1 MMQGVNM
8 MSVVLYNTAHE
19 LISKVNKLELYNS
32 ARMSARENQS
42 SGMPVNV
49 YRTQRQMSY
58 LENILVLWKL
68 S

>member
-1 MMQGVNM
+1 MVGVGGCRKI
-8 MSVVLYNTAHE
+8 VPGCQQERTRAVA
-19 LISKVNKLELYNS
+19 LI
-32 ARMSARENQS
+32 
-42 SGMPVNV
+42 VNV